1 MTIDQTGRPPP
12 AVTPSP
18 NQTIALGPPGPDQP
32 ANPHVEL
39 PPPPPLEPSRTEA
52 ELAAYCRQLFYK
64 AREHRRPII
73 ATWNRNDR
81 LLRNRTWLN
90 DRAGWLPSPEVPE
103 IRPIISQLAGWMTD
117 QRPTYR
123 AVPAT
128 SPHTPYYAQIASVAN
143 DLSSVIQ
150 SVATVCGHEAHI
162 KQAVWDSYAWGTGLF
177 KTAWDMSLDGG
188 LGNALLLR
196 VDPYTFYPDPQATN
210 LRDGNYYIE
219 ARNMSR
225 QEIDRRYRAGK
236 LFPDGDL
243 TEDIDTHPDRL
254 GQKAP
259 HASNRTFPG
268 QLRPMA
274 PSTRSPSLATRFSP
288 GNPDPNDRGITVLEC
303 WLREHQVMQ
312 IAGKTS
318 LFDYWRCV
326 VVAGNHVLMDV
337 PAYSLWSHS
346 SHPYHRFVADDTGE
360 FWGQSLVEDL
370 ASSQITLNRLLSA
383 ILHNIELCGNPPFLE
398 GGRSGIPRTRIPNRP
413 GTRITVTGDINQ
425 AKWMEPV
432 PLHPIIPQLI
442 QFYVTE
448 MERVSGLSAINRGF
462 TPTGRNAS
470 DVLDA
475 VQEAGFT
482 RIRSHLRSLEWA
494 LRDAYDQIAS
504 LVVENYDTPRFVAI
518 TGPDGTPSTHVLNA
532 KHFHVPALDQ
542 NNTPIT
548 FPLRFTI
555 TSQIGQHIS
564 IMQKRA
570 ETIQLFTLGLLDPL
584 AALSQLEVPNAA
596 QIANRIAQLTAAQ
609 AMQPPGA
616 RQRAGRQQ

>member
-1 MTIDQTGRPPP
+1 MTDIAPGLSPAGMPPP
-12 AVTPSP
+12 PD
-18 NQTIALGPPGPDQP
+18 QTIAGPPGPDQP
-32 ANPHVEL
+32 RNPHIEHPDR
-39 PPPPPLEPSRTEA
+39 PPSDRKTDA

-81 LLRNRTWLN
+81 LLRNRTWMS
-90 DRAGWLPSPEVPE
+90 DRAAWLPSPEVPE
-103 IRPIISQLAGWMTD
+103 IRPIVSQLAGWMTD

-123 AVPAT
+123 AVAAC
-128 SPHTPYYAQIASVAN
+128 SPHAPYYQEISAVAD
-143 DLSSVIQ
+143 DLSTVIQ
-150 SVATVCGHEAHI
+150 SVATIHGHEPSI
-162 KQAVWDSYAWGTGLF
+162 KQAIWDSYAWGTGIF

-210 LRDGNYYIE
+210 LKDGNYYIE

-225 QEIDRRYRAGK
+225 QEIDRRYRAAN
-236 LFPDGDL
+236 LFPDGNL
-243 TEDIDTHPDRL
+243 TDDIDIHPDRL
-254 GQKAP
+254 GKP
-259 HASNRTFPG
+259 SHASNKTFPG
-268 QLRPMA
+268 QIKPLA
-274 PSTRSPSLATRFSP
+274 PSTRPAGLSTRFSP
-288 GNPDPNDRGITVLEC
+288 GNPDPNDLGITVLEC
-303 WLREHQVMQ
+303 WLREHTTMQV
-312 IAGKTS
+312 AGKSS

-337 PAYSLWSHS
+337 PAYDLWSHAT
-346 SHPYHRFVADDTGE
+346 HPYHRFVADDTGE

-383 ILHNIELCGNPPFLE
+383 TLHNIELCGNPPFLE
-398 GGRSGIPRTRIPNRP
+398 GGRSGLPRTRIPNRP
-413 GTRITVTGDINQ
+413 GTRLTVTGDINQ

-448 MERVSGLSAINRGF
+448 MERISGLSAINRGF

-470 DVLDA
+470 DVLDS

-494 LRDAYDQIAS
+494 LRSAYDQIAT
-504 LVVENYDTPRFVAI
+504 LIVENYDVPRFIAI
-518 TGPDGTPSTHVLNA
+518 TGPDGTPSAQVLNA
-532 KHFHVPALDQ
+532 KHFNVPSLDKD
-542 NNTPIT
+542 NKPVTY
-548 FPLRFTI
+548 PLRFTI

-564 IMQKRA
+564 VMQKRA

-584 AALSQLEVPNAA
+584 AALSDLEIPGAEK
-596 QIANRIAQLTAAQ
+596 IANRIAQLTAAQ

-616 RQRAGRQQ
+616 RQKAGRSS